1 MELSG
6 ASLRGSSTC
15 GLLRHF
21 KSKHAVLKPEL
32 LLKCEM
38 SHKKISFKLVSVEAS
53 GGVGF
58 VGIEVK
64 SQKDCSHLLRWQRL
78 HKEVSKLTVD

>member
-32 LLKCEM
+32 QLKCEM

-58 VGIEVK
+58 VAIEVK
-64 SQKDCSHLLRWQRL
+64 VRKIVAFCKGGGGYITKCQS
-78 HKEVSKLTVD
+78 